1 MIILE
6 NNIIIGDDQMSN
18 VEKSQIRVYNN
29 TTMYYIGGIRM
40 DRITQS
46 MIEAFKEDLSVNI
59 DNISLLFEYFSNY
72 CVVND
77 VYGMNDFDIEDI
89 TTGKNTQGIDGIAI
103 IVNQKLINTIDD
115 IDLLISYNQTISV
128 KFVLIQ
134 TKTSSSFDN
143 TEISNL
149 LTYAKLLFGDDDSI
163 FRTPEMQKFIE
174 LKNYIFSKGSKLR
187 KNPELLLYFVTLGT
201 WTDDTNLKATVS
213 VGKEALRTTN
223 LFSSI
228 EFVPCGSA
236 EIQTLYRKTKAK
248 LSATFKFEKRITMYS
263 LNDDEVGYSGVLPFK
278 EFKKLIIDDNGTV
291 KPVFEDNIRDYLG
304 PNPDVNKSICETIM
318 SGNVNAFSMLNNGI
332 TVVASSISISGD
344 IATIEDYQIVNGCQ
358 TSNILI
364 DNMELS
370 DNIDDLIIPIRIIAT
385 KNENLKNEI
394 TKATNSQ
401 TAIKKEQLEALST
414 FQKNLEEYYK
424 TYKSQDSL
432 VYERRTGQYRDS
444 DIPKKRI
451 VTIPTQIKT
460 ISAMFLNEPS
470 AVSGQYGT
478 VAKRVGNKIFKTSDK
493 LIMYYVSALSL
504 YKVENL
510 FKSNKIDKKYR
521 RSRYHAMMPFR
532 IVMSKED
539 LPKFNQKKMEAYCQ
553 NLLDILNDDSKCEK
567 VFRTIVS
574 FIVSKGEDI
583 DIDNRK
589 CFERKETTDFLL
601 RKKDELIQY
610 LKNNGV
616 EF

>member
-1 MIILE
+1 MIIPG

-18 VEKSQIRVYNN
+18 VEKSQIMVYNN
-29 TTMYYIGGIRM
+29 RIYYIGGIRM

-59 DNISLLFEYFSNY
+59 DDISLLFEYFSNY

-77 VYGMNDFDIEDI
+77 VYGINDFDVEDI

-134 TKTSSSFDN
+134 TKTSPSFDN

-149 LTYAKLLFGDDDSI
+149 LTYAKLFFGDDDSI

-213 VGKEALRTTN
+213 VGKEALKTTN
-223 LFSSI
+223 LFSDI
-228 EFVPCGSA
+228 EFIPCGSA
-236 EIQTLYRKTKAK
+236 EIQALYRKTKAK

-332 TVVASSISISGD
+332 TVVASSISIPGD

-424 TYKSQDSL
+424 TYTSQDSL

-444 DIPKKRI
+444 DIPKNRI

-493 LIMYYVSALSL
+493 LIMYYLSALSL
-504 YKVENL
+504 YKIENL

-521 RSRYHAMMPFR
+521 RSRYHAMMLFR

-539 LPKFNQKKMEAYCQ
+539 LPKFNQKKMETYCQ

-567 VFRTIVS
+567 VFKTIVS

-601 RKKDELIQY
+601 REKDELIQY

>member
-1 MIILE
+1 
-6 NNIIIGDDQMSN
+6 MSN
-18 VEKSQIRVYNN
+18 VEKSQIMVYNN
-29 TTMYYIGGIRM
+29 RIYYIGGIRM

-59 DNISLLFEYFSNY
+59 DDISLLFEYFSNY

-77 VYGMNDFDIEDI
+77 VYGINDFDVEDI

-134 TKTSSSFDN
+134 TKTSPSFDN

-149 LTYAKLLFGDDDSI
+149 LTYAKLFFGDDDSI

-213 VGKEALRTTN
+213 VGKETLRTTN
-223 LFSSI
+223 LFSDI
-228 EFVPCGSA
+228 EFIPCGSA
-236 EIQTLYRKTKAK
+236 EIQALYRKTKAK

-332 TVVASSISISGD
+332 TVVASSISIPGD

-424 TYKSQDSL
+424 TYTSQDSL

-444 DIPKKRI
+444 DIPKNRI

-493 LIMYYVSALSL
+493 LIMYYLSALSL
-504 YKVENL
+504 HKIENL

-521 RSRYHAMMPFR
+521 RSRYHAMMLFR

-539 LPKFNQKKMEAYCQ
+539 LPKFNQKKMETYCQ

-567 VFRTIVS
+567 VFKTIVS

-601 RKKDELIQY
+601 REKDELIQY